1 MDHPVKKFFREHSD
15 KFEAS
20 PGKPNWAIERERLI
34 TDNESLRCHADNL
47 RMQLRQ
53 ETARLNHADE
63 VIERLNKLNEKLRDI
78 AKSFKEQTRKA
89 LAEQYKLS
97 VRITEFENERK
108 VKNQPPDLTAGEFNR
123 SE

>member
-1 MDHPVKKFFREHSD
+1 MKNLSIDDLMSEIWAAGRNCDREKYD
-15 KFEAS
+15 DATEEINRRFAEFKE
-20 PGKPNWAIERERLI
+20 EL
-34 TDNESLRCHADNL
+34 DDADNL

-63 VIERLNKLNEKLRDI
+63 EIERLNKLNEKLRDI

-97 VRITEFENERK
+97 VRITELQKELLEMW
-108 VKNQPPDLTAGEFNR
+108 
-123 SE
+123 

>member
-1 MDHPVKKFFREHSD
+1 MELLSDFLEVNMDHPVKKFFREHSD

-34 TDNESLRCHADNL
+34 TDNESLRAHADNL

-53 ETARLNHADE
+53 ETARLNHADKE
-63 VIERLNKLNEKLRDI
+63 IDRLKKLAE
-78 AKSFKEQTRKA
+78 SFKEQTRKA

-108 VKNQPPDLTAGEFNR
+108 AKV
-123 SE
+123 S